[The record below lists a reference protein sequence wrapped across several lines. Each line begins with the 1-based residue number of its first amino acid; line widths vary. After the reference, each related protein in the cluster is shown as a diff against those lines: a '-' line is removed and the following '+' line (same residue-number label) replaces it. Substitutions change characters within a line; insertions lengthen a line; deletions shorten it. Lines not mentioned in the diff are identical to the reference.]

1 MSRRITERGFAT
13 LTIVLVLLFTAAL
26 VAVYNNRQVLA
37 EQRAAAHSARAA
49 QAMAAAEAG
58 IDWVVAQAN
67 GDTIDSS
74 CRPDAASPSG
84 FRDRYLRID
93 DEGRIGF
100 ATWPTGT
107 GEGRPD
113 PSCVL
118 TDRGWTC
125 SCPSAAMATL
135 VGAVD
140 DAPSTF
146 RVRLGAAGGAG
157 AGPYPGTVGLT
168 VRACSEPIQGLDPG
182 DFDAPDACHRADGAA
197 ARVDAQATVEVTL
210 GLLSA
215 LPVAPAAALTIGA
228 DVHIAPAATM
238 HVINSDPTTGLTV
251 HSGGAIS
258 GALATVGPA
267 GSAGA
272 TRTADAELA
281 AAAGAADGLIERYL
295 GLPWAMYS
303 AQPAA
308 RRLECRPCSARDVL
322 LAWQRT
328 PGGVLWIDGDLI
340 LDDAVTLG
348 THDRPLML
356 VVRGNLEIAAPLAVQ
371 GAALT
376 TGALRWRAA
385 GASWQG
391 ALVAA
396 QMDVTAD
403 AVVVRDAAVV
413 RRIRTTVG
421 SFVRV
426 PGSWRSS

>member
-1 MSRRITERGFAT
+1 MTHRVKQRGIAT

-26 VAVYNNRQVLA
+26 VAAYNNRQILA

-67 GDTIDSS
+67 GDTIDSA
-74 CRPDAASPSG
+74 CRPDATSSSG

-93 DEGRIGF
+93 EDGRIGF
-100 ATWPTGT
+100 ATWPAGA

-118 TDRGWTC
+118 SDRGWNC
-125 SCPSAAMATL
+125 SCPSAAMTTL

-140 DAPSTF
+140 EAPSTF

-157 AGPYPGTVGLT
+157 AGPHPGAVGLT

-215 LPVAPAAALTIGA
+215 LPVAPAAALTIGT
-228 DVHIAPAATM
+228 DIRIAPTATM

-251 HSGGAIS
+251 HSGGAIT
-258 GALATVGPA
+258 GALATIGPA

-281 AAAGAADGLIERYL
+281 AAAAATDSLLERYL

-308 RRLECRPCSARDVL
+308 RRLGCRPCGASDVL
-322 LAWQRT
+322 HAWQRT
-328 PGGVLWIDGDLI
+328 PGGVLWIDGDLV
-340 LDDAVTLG
+340 LDDTVTLG

-371 GAALT
+371 GAALV
-376 TGALRWRAA
+376 TGTLRWRAA
-385 GASWQG
+385 GAHWQG

-396 QMDVTAD
+396 QMDVLAD
-403 AVVVRDAAVV
+403 AVVMRDPAVV
-413 RRIRTTVG
+413 RRIRTAVG

>member
-1 MSRRITERGFAT
+1 MTHRITQRGFAT
-13 LTIVLVLLFTAAL
+13 LAIVLVLLFTASL
-26 VAVYNNRQVLA
+26 VAAYNNRQVLA

-67 GDTIDSS
+67 GDTIDSV
-74 CRPDAASPSG
+74 CRPDTASSSG

-100 ATWPTGT
+100 ATWPAGA

-118 TDRGWTC
+118 SDRGWTC
-125 SCPSAAMATL
+125 SCPSAAMTTL
-135 VGAVD
+135 AGAVD
-140 DAPSTF
+140 EAPSTF

-157 AGPYPGTVGLT
+157 AGPHPGALGLT

-182 DFDAPDACHRADGAA
+182 DFDAPDACHRADGAS

-215 LPVAPAAALTIGA
+215 LPVVPAAALTIGA
-228 DVHIAPAATM
+228 DIRIAPTATM

-251 HSGGAIS
+251 HSGGAVT

-267 GSAGA
+267 GSARA

-281 AAAGAADGLIERYL
+281 AAAAARDGLLERHL

-308 RRLECRPCSARDVL
+308 RRLGCRPCSASDVRR
-322 LAWQRT
+322 AWQRT
-328 PGGVLWIDGDLI
+328 PGGVLWVDGDLV
-340 LDDAVTLG
+340 LDDAVALG
-348 THDRPLML
+348 TPERPVMV
-356 VVRGNLEIAAPLAVQ
+356 VVRGNLDVTAPLTVQ
-371 GAALT
+371 GAALA
-376 TGALRWRAA
+376 TGTVRWHAA
-385 GASWQG
+385 GARWQG

-396 QMDVTAD
+396 QMDVAAD
-403 AVVVRDAAVV
+403 AVVMRDARVLT
-413 RRIRTTVG
+413 RIRTAVG